1 MVLHNQRNIVQILMP
16 IDFINASGKTYT
28 MIGQDESLQTIG
40 VVPAA
45 LSWLYRLIA
54 DNKSKYGTRYSIR
67 ASAYAITALGPSSQG
82 ATNDSRLA
90 PNMSPN
96 EPLFDTQT
104 VFDLLEELEGKPASG
119 AVDSSKNLGSNRN
132 SPNLGFQHVAELKAP
147 CVTRAA
153 FLLDAAISRL
163 TELYSG

>member
-1 MVLHNQRNIVQILMP
+1 MFL
-16 IDFINASGKTYT
+16 GKTYT

-67 ASAYAITALGPSSQG
+67 ASAYAITALGPSSPG
-82 ATNDSRLA
+82 TTASVDAKVAAKIS
-90 PNMSPN
+90 PMSPST
-96 EPLFDTQT
+96 EVLGDTQS
-104 VFDLLEELEGKPASG
+104 VFDLLEELEAKPSSSG
-119 AVDSSKNLGSNRN
+119 TRAMDFSKNIGSNRN
-132 SPNLGFQHVAELKAP
+132 SPNLGFQHVTELKAP

-163 TELYSG
+163 NELFSG